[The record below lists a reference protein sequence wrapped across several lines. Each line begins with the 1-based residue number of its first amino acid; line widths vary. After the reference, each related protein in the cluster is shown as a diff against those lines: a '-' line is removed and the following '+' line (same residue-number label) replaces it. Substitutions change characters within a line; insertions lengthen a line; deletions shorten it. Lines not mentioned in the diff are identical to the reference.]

1 MTRRGRGRSPF
12 SLFSFQDIITCVS
25 GIIILITLMLAVE
38 LSQRKQ
44 GSPRI
49 QTAQLAAKLREAI
62 ADAQAEAARLEAWLK
77 RGEIKAEELAGVSVS
92 ALQHD
97 LFAVNEQIKSLEAEI
112 ASLQKQAQAVAE
124 KDEKLQAKRFD
135 REKDDKKRAEEEL
148 KVSDLEKKLLQ
159 VRHQNRVFYN
169 PRMADGKQVWLVQ
182 IEGDRVLVAPAG
194 STARPNIFSQ
204 RFSMFQQSG
213 FEKWLTNRS
222 PAADFFF
229 LLVRPDGINEFSE
242 LRKILIRR
250 GFSIGFDLIGPGQSA
265 VDPEKGA
272 AGP

>member
-49 QTAQLAAKLREAI
+49 QTAQLAAKLRDAI
-62 ADAQAEAARLEAWLK
+62 ADAQAEVARLEAWLT
-77 RGEIKAEELAGVSVS
+77 RGDIKAEELAGVSVS

-135 REKDDKKRAEEEL
+135 REKDHKKRAEEEL
-148 KVSDLEKKLLQ
+148 KVTDLEKKLLQ
-159 VRHQNRVFYN
+159 VRQQNRVFYN

-194 STARPNIFSQ
+194 STARPNIFPQ
-204 RFSMFQQSG
+204 RFSIFQQSG

-222 PAADFFF
+222 PEADFFF
-229 LLVRPDGINEFSE
+229 LLVRPEGINEFSE
-242 LRKILIRR
+242 LRKLLIRR
-250 GFSIGFDLIGPGQSA
+250 GFSIGFDLLGPRQSA